1 MLQLSVCV
9 CVQLQVATFRHD
21 ASLLV
26 CGSAAGCLQGV
37 PCTLPKG
44 KTTACRP
51 ESLQP
56 MLLPDAR
63 L

>member
-1 MLQLSVCV
+1 MLQPQ
-9 CVQLQVATFRHD
+9 VQLQVATFRHD

-44 KTTACRP
+44 KSTAR
-51 ESLQP
+51 
-56 MLLPDAR
+56 R
-63 L
+63 T